1 MMLSLRDARHA
12 LPAGAVCISPSTDLA
27 KTGESIHARAHMDPL
42 VTVPSTFAH
51 AKRYLG
57 EKGDPR
63 HPLAS
68 PLYAELKGLPPLL
81 VMVGTHEI
89 LHDDSTRLA
98 AKAQAAGVD
107 VTLEIAQDMV
117 HIWPFF
123 AAILPEAQQAVD
135 RIGAWVQE
143 HA

>member
-1 MMLSLRDARHA
+1 M
-12 LPAGAVCISPSTDLA
+12 
-27 KTGESIHARAHMDPL
+27 
-42 VTVPSTFAH
+42 TVPSTHAH

-57 EKGDPR
+57 EHGDAK

-68 PLYAELKGLPPLL
+68 PLYGNLKGLPPLL

-89 LHDDSTRLA
+89 LHDDSTRYA
-98 AKAQAAGVD
+98 AKARAAGVD

-123 AAILPEAQQAVD
+123 AAILPEGQQAIE
-135 RIGAWVQE
+135 RIGAFVRQ